1 MELWKQIELWNE
13 NGQYTQIIDAIEAL
27 EEAKLT
33 PELISELAKAYN
45 NAADVNDRANF
56 EKAIQLLKRVE
67 EPLGK
72 EHTWNFR
79 MAYAYYYLDQEGP
92 ALTYFERALNARP
105 GDEDTLALIEDC
117 RRRLALPR
125 FEKPFRQRVQESWQL
140 FEREEQVLRVRMR
153 NRVEIGR
160 AHV

>member
-1 MELWKQIELWNE
+1 MELWKQIELWNA

-45 NAADVNDRANF
+45 NVADVNDRANF

-72 EHTWNFR
+72 EHTWTFR
-79 MAYAYYYLDQEGP
+79 WH
-92 ALTYFERALNARP
+92 RP
-105 GDEDTLALIEDC
+105 IAAMHNDCLRTL
-117 RRRLALPR
+117 P
-125 FEKPFRQRVQESWQL
+125 
-140 FEREEQVLRVRMR
+140 
-153 NRVEIGR
+153 G
-160 AHV
+160 